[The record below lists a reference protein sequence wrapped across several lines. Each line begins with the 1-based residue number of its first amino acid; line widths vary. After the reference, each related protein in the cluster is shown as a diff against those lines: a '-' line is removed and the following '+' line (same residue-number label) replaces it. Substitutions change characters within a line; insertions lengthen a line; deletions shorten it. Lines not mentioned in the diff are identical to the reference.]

1 MDDLELYEENEFE
14 TAKDAGKT
22 MKRFI
27 GSLGKQRLRCG
38 LQRTEYSCTAV

>member
-27 GSLGKQRLRCG
+27 GSLI
-38 LQRTEYSCTAV
+38 CTQNSGHIKN